1 LEKDVQV
8 EAEEFEGVVETSRVQ
23 RLSASDDRTVVG
35 IDRAVAVDVAEAR
48 VARLHAR
55 TAGAVV
61 GNVGFEDPFAVDVVE
76 VVVFVSPFVD
86 IAVKHAHRLADF
98 GDIGVVVG
106 DDIDD
111 ALLIVRQCQHLVAVE
126 GDVEIGRPAEVF
138 RVEILG
144 LEREFPSL
152 IPDFSDIHGVGGEA
166 RRGWDVGGQQ
176 QVGGNLAVPVHGD
189 RKPVAEQPQIDSR
202 IPLRGG
208 FPFEVPVAQ
217 IDDDVARGVAVVE
230 RVLRPLRGVHLRPVC
245 VFRNAV
251 VARLSPAGPEFQV
264 GDDLVLTEELFVGDV
279 PCGRGRREVTPAV
292 VLGELRRAVGAERRR
307 EVVPVVVVVVDA
319 RQERHQRPFRRIV
332 GRNHRGAFAE
342 SVDAQMLVGNM
353 RGLHVGI
360 PVAAALHGLSQENVE
375 FVLFVLVEG
384 GLVGQGVLVDP
395 LLGRFVLHR
404 CVDSVRAVFVT
415 RARTR
420 TVELLVRIIVRQE
433 SAHNLYFQ
441 VFDDFVFDIGIG
453 PEIVVDAFAVFVRND
468 VDRIYPEVL

>member
-1 LEKDVQV
+1 MLKSV
-8 EAEEFEGVVETSRVQ
+8 VQ
-23 RLSASDDRTVVG
+23 RK
-35 IDRAVAVDVAEAR
+35 
-48 VARLHAR
+48 
-55 TAGAVV
+55 
-61 GNVGFEDPFAVDVVE
+61 F
-76 VVVFVSPFVD
+76 FVLKFSVWS
-86 IAVKHAHRLADF
+86 VNS
-98 GDIGVVVG
+98 
-106 DDIDD
+106 
-111 ALLIVRQCQHLVAVE
+111 
-126 GDVEIGRPAEVF
+126 
-138 RVEILG
+138 
-144 LEREFPSL
+144 PSL

-166 RRGWDVGGQQ
+166 RRRRNVGGQQ

-189 RKPVAEQPQIDSR
+189 RKPVAEQPQIDSC

-230 RVLRPLRGVHLRPVC
+230 RVLRSLRGVHLRPVC

-251 VARLSPAGPEFQV
+251 VARLSPAGPELQV

-360 PVAAALHGLSQENVE
+360 PVAAALHGLSQKDVE

-384 GLVGQGVLVDP
+384 GLVGQGVFVDP
-395 LLGRFVLHR
+395 LVGSI
-404 CVDSVRAVFVT
+404 C
-415 RARTR
+415 
-420 TVELLVRIIVRQE
+420 
-433 SAHNLYFQ
+433 SA
-441 VFDDFVFDIGIG
+441 
-453 PEIVVDAFAVFVRND
+453 PMR
-468 VDRIYPEVL
+468 